1 MTYYVE
7 SMKNH
12 VSFLVLLLCLI
23 WVLVGCKGKPEQ
35 AYSGALKP
43 ASDTQTEYLSA
54 NKNGTQEKNIHIPE
68 YVYEIL
74 VYIRT
79 HNNAPKGYVGGR
91 TFHNRERHLP
101 ETEADG
107 SRIRYREWDVHPKV
121 RGRNRGPER
130 LITSKRSAY
139 YTKDHYK
146 TFIYINETFFSK
158 Q

>member
-12 VSFLVLLLCLI
+12 VSFLVRLLCLI

-35 AYSGALKP
+35 AYSGVLKP

-74 VYIRT
+74 V
-79 HNNAPKGYVGGR
+79 
-91 TFHNRERHLP
+91 
-101 ETEADG
+101 
-107 SRIRYREWDVHPKV
+107 
-121 RGRNRGPER
+121 
-130 LITSKRSAY
+130 
-139 YTKDHYK
+139 
-146 TFIYINETFFSK
+146 
-158 Q
+158 